1 MPQPLPSEMHV
12 DKFLTNLSLGYFQ
25 QAMNFVAGKV
35 FPVVPVNKASDL
47 YPIFDRSYFWRD
59 ELKVRPLGGEAP
71 RVGYAITQDS
81 YNALEWSV
89 AHTID
94 DRVRANADD
103 PLNPDRAGANLLTQQ
118 ALVHLDRI
126 WATKFFTTSL
136 WGVDRQGVAAAPT
149 GNQFLQWNDASSDP
163 IGDIRTSTY
172 TIAAQTGFKPNTLV
186 IGTAAYQALV
196 DHPDIVGRIQY
207 SQTGI
212 VTPQLLSSLFDID
225 QVIVPMSVQNSAAE
239 GAAASYGFIH
249 TADSALLCYSAP
261 SPGLDQPSAGY
272 HFAWTGLI
280 PGEMNAMGGVVQRM
294 RLEQAFSDYLVL
306 RMAYDMKL
314 VASDL
319 GVFFYDIVA

>member
-12 DKFLTNLSLGYFQ
+12 DKFLTDLSIGYFQ

-35 FPVVPVNKASDL
+35 FPIVPVNKASDL

-71 RVGYAITQDS
+71 RVGYSITQDS

-103 PLNPDRAGANLLTQQ
+103 PLNPDRAAANLLTQQ
-118 ALVHLDRI
+118 ALVHLDRV
-126 WATKFFTTSL
+126 WAANFFTTSL
-136 WGVDRQGVAAAPT
+136 WGTDRQGVAAAPT
-149 GNQFLQWNDASSDP
+149 YPEFLQWNDASSDP
-163 IGDIRTSTY
+163 IGDIRRSSY
-172 TIAAQTGFKPNTLV
+172 AIASQTGFKPNTLV
-186 IGTAAYQALV
+186 IGTDAYQALV

-212 VTPQLLSSLFDID
+212 VTPQLLSVLFDLD

-249 TADSALLCYSAP
+249 AADQALLCYSAP
-261 SPGLDQPSAGY
+261 SPGIDQPSAGY

-294 RLEQAFSDYLVL
+294 RDEMRFSDYLVL

-314 VASDL
+314 VATDL
-319 GVFFYDIVA
+319 GVFFYDVIA